1 MTDLSQLIQGSE
13 EWLRARCGSLGASQ
27 IHLAL
32 AKIKSG
38 WGASRENVM
47 ADIIC
52 ERLTG
57 SPVETYQNAD
67 MLLGQQRE
75 PLAREAY
82 CWERG
87 IDVELVGIVL
97 HPRIKGTHASPD
109 ALVPPDGLL
118 EIKCPKR
125 STHLASLCGEL
136 RQIDR
141 RYLLQGCWQMACT
154 GRQWVDLV
162 SYNPDFPPEMQ
173 LYVQRMVR
181 DDDAIAKAEEQVKE
195 FLAELDRT
203 LTDLLDRYQRAAA

>member
-47 ADIIC
+47 ADLIC

-57 SPVETYQNAD
+57 EPTQTYESED
-67 MLLGQQRE
+67 MRVGKERE

-82 CWERG
+82 CWAKG
-87 IDVELVGIVL
+87 VDVELVGIVP
-97 HPRIKGTHASPD
+97 HPQIKGTHASPD

-118 EIKCPKR
+118 EVKCPKR
-125 STHLASLCGEL
+125 STHLATLCGAPPEG
-136 RQIDR
+136 

-154 GRQWVDLV
+154 GQQWVNIA
-162 SYNPDFPPEMQ
+162 SFNPEFPPEMQ
-173 LYVQRMVR
+173 LYVHRMVR
-181 DDDAIAKAEEQVKE
+181 DNAAISKAEEQVEE
-195 FLAELDRT
+195 FLAELNRT